1 MGLPAVR
8 EVVIVPFPFSDSSQS
23 KVRPAVCIADAGR
36 GEWVLCQIT
45 STGQGDPNAI
55 SLDASDFE
63 SGGLQHHSFVR
74 PLKLFTGHDR
84 RFIRSVGKLTNVA
97 LQRIIDSVVTLL
109 RP

>member
-23 KVRPAVCIADAGR
+23 KIRPAVCIGNAQR

-55 SLDASDFE
+55 SLGSNDFE

-74 PLKLFTGHDR
+74 PSKLFTAHER
-84 RFIRSVGKLTNVA
+84 RFIRSIGSLTDA
-97 LQRIIDSVVTLL
+97 TLMRIIDSVIAI
-109 RP
+109 